1 MDKVQE
7 HGEKNKS
14 EKMLGGKD
22 CQEWKTE
29 GYKSGKRKRRGIRK
43 REGKN
48 A

>member
-22 CQEWKTE
+22 CQEWKMDINQ
-29 GYKSGKRKRRGIRK
+29 G
-43 REGKN
+43 REKEEV
-48 A
+48 